1 MRVLV
6 TGGAGFIGSHLAD
19 RLLTAGHHVRAFD
32 SLDPQVHP
40 NGPPDYL
47 DANVELVVGDVRDEA
62 ALGKAMDD
70 IDAVVHLAAVV
81 GVGQS
86 MYEIRRYMDVNT
98 VGCAVMLEQLVA
110 RRERIQRL
118 VVASSMSIYGEGQY
132 RNARTGEGGLA
143 PSLRPE
149 AQLAERRWEL
159 ETATGDAL
167 EPERTA
173 ESKPLLPT
181 SVYAVSKRDHEELCL
196 SIGAAYN
203 VPTLALRLFNVYGSR
218 QALSNPY
225 TGVAAIF
232 ASRLLNGHAPVAFE
246 DGLQTRDFVHVSDV
260 ARAFHL
266 ATESMATGAALN
278 VCTGEAS
285 SIFDVAQGLAQGLN
299 LAIEPELVGR
309 YRAGDIRHCIG
320 DPTRAAQ
327 LLDFRADVDVKA
339 GLGELATWLADQEA
353 DDRVDEAMDEL
364 RQRGLER

>member
-19 RLLTAGHHVRAFD
+19 RLLAAGHDVRAFD

-40 NGPPDYL
+40 DGPPDYL
-47 DANVELVVGDVRDEA
+47 DSNVELVVGDVRDEGT
-62 ALGKAMDD
+62 LGKAMDD

-132 RNARTGEGGLA
+132 RNTRTGEGGLA
-143 PSLRPE
+143 PGLRPE
-149 AQLAERRWEL
+149 SQLAERHWEL
-159 ETATGDAL
+159 ETSTGDAL
-167 EPERTA
+167 LPERT
-173 ESKPLLPT
+173 EETKPLLPT

-203 VPTLALRLFNVYGSR
+203 MPTLALRLFNVYGPR

-246 DGLQTRDFVHVSDV
+246 DGLQTRDFVHVTDV

-266 ATESMATGAALN
+266 AIESTATGAAIN

-320 DPTRAAQ
+320 DPARAAE
-327 LLDFRADVDVKA
+327 LLAFRAEVEVKA
-339 GLGELATWLADQEA
+339 GLGELATWLAGQEA
-353 DDRVDEAMDEL
+353 DDHVDQAMNEL